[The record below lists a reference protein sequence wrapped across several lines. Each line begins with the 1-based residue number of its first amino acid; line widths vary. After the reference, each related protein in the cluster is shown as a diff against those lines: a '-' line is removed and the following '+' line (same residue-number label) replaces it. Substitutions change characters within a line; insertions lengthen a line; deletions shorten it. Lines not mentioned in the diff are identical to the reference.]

1 MDRYVFSFKGDFE
14 KRKSGNVFLTI
25 HDVGTSFQAMVDFV
39 NHEDMAAQLKDRYFI
54 HLSVCLSVYL
64 YINPALNLLP
74 TIITFVII
82 KMIIIKIMTK
92 INLII

>member
-1 MDRYVFSFKGDFE
+1 MDSYVFSFKGDFE

-54 HLSVCLSVYL
+54 HLSVCLSAYL
-64 YINPALNLLP
+64 YINPAIHLLY
-74 TIITFVII
+74 IFIYF
-82 KMIIIKIMTK
+82 IIIEIS
-92 INLII
+92 